1 MMRAVMLAPRPRT
14 RSLLLIVS
22 LVAAFAS
29 SVPSQ
34 AATVR
39 GADPRASTRIK
50 VMVFNIEYGG
60 EVVDFNSVI
69 RAIRASGA
77 DVVGIEEA
85 WGNTARIARR
95 LGWAYADPRLQ
106 IVSRL
111 PLIDPPGGDGLYTF
125 VQTAPGRVVA
135 IGNVHLPSY
144 PYSPQRILQGATA
157 SEALAFERAYRMPP
171 LRPPVRALS
180 ALVGSG
186 IPSFLLGDFNS
197 PSYLDWTRATV
208 GSLPQIRFPMHWP
221 ATELT
226 AKHGFRDSYREVHPD
241 PLRTPGLTWPSG
253 RPRPA
258 GAYNPGPHAANDRI
272 DFIFDGGPATTVR
285 STIVGESG
293 AADVGIAV
301 DPWPSDHRAVVSTFD
316 VRAAVPPT
324 LVSVS
329 SRLVEVGDDLGVT
342 FHAPGVPGEHVS
354 IVPAGATPTS
364 GVVAD
369 QPTGIDGPT
378 DGTLTFPTDGFVPGA
393 YDAVLIGATGELAR
407 IPFWVEPAG
416 AGPQIETTRSS
427 YGVGDPITVE
437 WHGAPGSRWDWVGIY
452 EAGVDPSTDPYQ
464 YLEYLYTGS
473 TIDGSATFD
482 RDANGAW
489 PLPPGDYSV
498 YLLEDDAYRA
508 VASGTFSV
516 VAG

>member
-1 MMRAVMLAPRPRT
+1 MMRAVKFASRPRT
-14 RSLLLIVS
+14 RSLFLTVS
-22 LVAAFAS
+22 LVTAFTTAVPAHAS
-29 SVPSQ
+29 SE
-34 AATVR
+34 R
-39 GADPRASTRIK
+39 GTDPRALTRIK

-85 WGNTARIARR
+85 WGNTARIAHR
-95 LGWAYADPRLQ
+95 LGWDYIDRRMQ

-111 PLIDPPGGDGLYTF
+111 PLIDPPGADGLYTF

-157 SEALAFERAYRMPP
+157 REALAFERAYRLPP
-171 LRPPVRALS
+171 LRPSVRALS
-180 ALVGSG
+180 ALTGSG

-197 PSYLDWTRATV
+197 PSHLDWTRETV
-208 GSLPQIRFPMHWP
+208 GSLPQIRFPMRWP

-226 AKHGFRDSYREVHPD
+226 ARRGFRDSYREVHPD

-272 DFIFDGGPATTVR
+272 DFIFAGGAATTLR

-329 SRLVEVGDDLGVT
+329 SRLVEVGDDLGVM
-342 FHAPGVPGEHVS
+342 FHAPGDPGEHVS
-354 IVPAGATPTS
+354 IVPAGAAPTS

-369 QPTGIDGPT
+369 QPTGIDRPS

-407 IPFWVEPAG
+407 IPFWLEPPG
-416 AGPQIETTRSS
+416 SGPLISPTQSS

-437 WHGAPGSRWDWVGIY
+437 WHGAPGNRWDWVGIY
-452 EAGVDPSTDPYQ
+452 EAGVDPSTDPYL
-464 YLEYLYTGS
+464 YRAYLYTGS

-489 PLPPGDYSV
+489 PLPRGDYSV
-498 YLLEDDAYRA
+498 FLLEDDSYRA
-508 VASGTFSV
+508 VASGTFSI